1 MAMKKLL
8 VVGDSFM
15 HPDPEFPG
23 EHWSEMLP
31 EYKIIMRSISGS
43 SNGMIAHEFFQ
54 GLKLDP
60 DAVVMGFTM
69 PDRIEFLIP
78 PDQDHS
84 GTKWYS
90 SGNSALNPDQR
101 LAVDLFRAT
110 TDDVMNTFKSMLMAR
125 SMFFEC
131 ERRRL
136 PYAFNWN
143 GLYGANKTGKPDA
156 AIIADIVN
164 DFSSRR
170 CTNLNGHIFKMRP
183 GFHNDDPVW
192 QNQMA
197 TQVRHI
203 LTKVDFD

>member
-1 MAMKKLL
+1 MRKTENELRKLQVAGFYRDIDLGEPSTAFDEVEKK
-8 VVGDSFM
+8 
-15 HPDPEFPG
+15 
-23 EHWSEMLP
+23 
-31 EYKIIMRSISGS
+31 
-43 SNGMIAHEFFQ
+43 IAE
-54 GLKLDP
+54 K
-60 DAVVMGFTM
+60 MG
-69 PDRIEFLIP
+69 
-78 PDQDHS
+78 
-84 GTKWYS
+84 
-90 SGNSALNPDQR
+90 
-101 LAVDLFRAT
+101 FRAT

-170 CTNLNGHIFKMRP
+170 CTNLNGHIFKMHP